1 MEKKT
6 ISAGIIGAGGFIGQ
20 EHLKRLTKRIDGVA
34 VTALY
39 DINKEK
45 TDALAAA
52 YGAESME
59 SVDALIASDKVDA
72 IVITA
77 WDGVH
82 AEMTNKAIA
91 AGKPVFCEKPL
102 ATTKADCAEIV
113 RIEQAAG
120 RNLVQVGFMRRY
132 DPDYR
137 KIKAILDSGE
147 LGKPLMAHC
156 ISRTPRIAAGFTNA
170 MQVTNVLIQKIDQF
184 RWLFGEEL
192 VRGQMLAA
200 RNTKFAADGLNDPQL
215 ALMWTE
221 SNILIDVE
229 RSVHSYYGY
238 KIDMEIVCGKD
249 TIRLPLD
256 TNVNVL
262 MDFGGGVTGT
272 LWASQIAI
280 GHECD
285 SGIYV
290 IGTEG
295 SLEWTATD
303 CDHLIYTPRSQ
314 PSQRLSAGADYLLD
328 ASTRLSRVGAGHNE
342 GFIEAFSNIYRS
354 FCNVLSDR
362 KAGRENTTDTFP
374 TVEDGVLGV
383 RFVEACVRSHTAGG
397 VWMDV

>member
-6 ISAGIIGAGGFIGQ
+6 ISVGIIGAGGFIGQ
-20 EHLKRLTKRIDGVA
+20 EHLKRLTKLIDGAV

-45 TDALAAA
+45 TDALAAE

-82 AEMTNKAIA
+82 AEVTNKAIA

-113 RIEQAAG
+113 RNEKATG
-120 RNLVQVGFMRRY
+120 KNLVQVGFMRRF
-132 DPDYR
+132 DPDYC

-170 MQVTNVLIQKIDQF
+170 MQVTNVLIHEIDQF

-200 RNTKFAADGLNDPQL
+200 RNTEFAADGLNDPQL

-229 RSVHSYYGY
+229 CSVNSYYGY
-238 KIDMEIVCGKD
+238 EIGMEIVCERAPSACRCLQSRSSVRASRSAMRSWTTGQSVSPRLTTTSCSTGS
-249 TIRLPLD
+249 TICAASSRPQVRAAM
-256 TNVNVL
+256 T
-262 MDFGGGVTGT
+262 
-272 LWASQIAI
+272 ASQPA
-280 GHECD
+280 
-285 SGIYV
+285 
-290 IGTEG
+290 
-295 SLEWTATD
+295 
-303 CDHLIYTPRSQ
+303 
-314 PSQRLSAGADYLLD
+314 
-328 ASTRLSRVGAGHNE
+328 ASRMR
-342 GFIEAFSNIYRS
+342 
-354 FCNVLSDR
+354 
-362 KAGRENTTDTFP
+362 
-374 TVEDGVLGV
+374 
-383 RFVEACVRSHTAGG
+383 
-397 VWMDV
+397 